1 MKSQISYT
9 VRIASAFAAVAISA
23 MLVWAHAVD
32 EETLGA
38 HEIVVTQA
46 TTQIAAADR

>member
-1 MKSQISYT
+1 MKSQISVS

-23 MLVWAHAVD
+23 LLVWAHAAD
-32 EETLGA
+32 QELLGA

-46 TTQIAAADR
+46 ATHIAAR